1 MSSHPSLEP
10 HPSLDSGLVADATSR
25 DLGVPPEPPVGRISV
40 GIVAPY
46 DFALDRELW
55 RWVPDHVTLHLT
67 RTRYSPLP
75 VTVQQAEV
83 VGDTTEVARCATDLV
98 AIRPDVV
105 AYACTSGSF
114 VGGLAGDR
122 AIVRAIIEAGAP
134 AAVTT
139 SGALLEALAHV
150 GARAVAV
157 ATPYDAAIT
166 ERLEAFLAEGGID
179 VVHAVHLG
187 LAGRI
192 WTVPYA
198 TTIQLVR
205 ESVTDDCD
213 AVFVSCTNLPTY
225 DVISPLERELGIP
238 VLTANQVTLWSA
250 LRRAGSEAV
259 AVPGQQLLSP
269 SPVTA
274 EGGHG

>member
-1 MSSHPSLEP
+1 VPSHPSFEP
-10 HPSLDSGLVADATSR
+10 HPSLDSVADSTAQA
-25 DLGVPPEPPVGRISV
+25 LGVPPEPPVGRISV
-40 GIVAPY
+40 GIVTPY

-55 RWVPDHVTLHLT
+55 RWLPDDVTLHLT
-67 RTRYSPLP
+67 RTRFSPLP
-75 VTVQQAEV
+75 VTVEQAEV
-83 VGDTTEVARCATDLV
+83 VGDTEEVARCTTDLV
-98 AIRPDVV
+98 AIGPDVV

-114 VGGLAGDR
+114 VAGMAGDR

-150 GARAVAV
+150 GARRIAV

-166 ERLEAFLAEGGID
+166 GRLEAFLAEGGVE

-205 ESVTDDCD
+205 EAVADECD

-259 AVPGQQLLSP
+259 AVPGQRLLSP

-274 EGGHG
+274 ESSP